1 MNLKF
6 IDRVI
11 ESYREGLEPADL
23 KRLEYFRGLWEVMDR
38 WTGGPSAASRSYNIP
53 ANEALEAAWTDDKP
67 VFALAAP
74 ALKRDRF
81 CAICSALCEYVC
93 ESGILSEEDTK
104 VLSEVDFISL
114 VSRGDMAVAASDPD
128 RFLGLLLGKAIEQGA
143 SGGVARLV
151 ALVGMLALRVDFE
164 PIARQ
169 VRKAQK
175 RADLVASHFP
185 LRCPVC
191 GSAPSL
197 ARVGGADSPTEGRG
211 RTLYCAQC
219 GSDWTFQRVRCAR
232 CGTQNQGHLHYFN
245 IEGDD
250 AHRIHKCDECGDY
263 MRTVFIEDALR
274 PFSYE
279 VEEVISARFDAIAR
293 DLKFQEKR

>member
-11 ESYREGLEPADL
+11 ESYRGGLDAADL
-23 KRLEYFRGLWEVMDR
+23 KRLEYFRGLWEVMDH
-38 WTGGPSAASRSYNIP
+38 WAGGPSAASRSYNVP
-53 ANEALEAAWTDDKP
+53 AGEVLEAAWTDDKP

-81 CAICSALCEYVC
+81 CAICGALREYVC
-93 ESGILSEEDTK
+93 ESGILSEEDAK
-104 VLSEVDFISL
+104 ALSEVDFISL
-114 VSRGDMAVAASDPD
+114 VPREDMAVAASDPD
-128 RFLGLLLGKAIEQGA
+128 KFLGRLLGKALEQGV
-143 SGGVARLV
+143 SGGVARLI

-164 PIARQ
+164 PIAHQ

-175 RADLVASHFP
+175 KADLVASHHP
-185 LRCPVC
+185 LQCPVC
-191 GSAPSL
+191 GSAPAL

-219 GSDWTFQRVRCAR
+219 GSDWDFQRIRCAR

-245 IEGDD
+245 VEGDD
-250 AHRIHKCDECGDY
+250 AHRIHMCDECGDY
-263 MRTVFIEDALR
+263 IRTVFVEDGLR

-279 VEEVISARFDAIAR
+279 VEEVVTAKLDAIAR
-293 DLKFQEKR
+293 DPKFQEKQ